1 MRSETKKKHKTKRKK
16 THKHNHNNTEEYKQ
30 IDEAEKKEAQ
40 KITNLQFISA

>member
-1 MRSETKKKHKTKRKK
+1 MRSETKKNTKQNEKK